1 MSTSPP
7 GTPLPKRADNGYDGV
22 SMKVAI
28 VHYWLVGMRGGEKV
42 LESLLELFPEADVFT
57 HVYDRG
63 AVSPFIRGR
72 RVFTSSVQRLPFARR
87 LYQKYM
93 PLMPNALLE
102 FDLRDYDLVI
112 SSEAGPAKG
121 VVANPDAYHFCYCH
135 SPARYLWDMYHEY
148 GRRASWVSRVFMR
161 ILTPGLR
168 VWDVTSANLVDRFV
182 ANSRYVAQRIKRYYH
197 RDALVIYPPAE
208 IEKYLDVERRPA
220 DFYLFCGQLVGY
232 KRADLAIEACVKAG
246 RKLVVAGGGARARDA
261 ARDAK
266 SGLVTFLG
274 RVSDERLKGLYA
286 EARAL
291 LFPGIE
297 DLGLVPVEAN
307 AAGCP
312 VIAYRK
318 GGALDTVKEHVTGM
332 FFDEQTADSLADAIM
347 RFEDM
352 RGQFDDRAAFTGHV
366 RQFSKEVFRERINE
380 VVAARLRV

>member
-1 MSTSPP
+1 
-7 GTPLPKRADNGYDGV
+7 
-22 SMKVAI
+22 MKVAI

-57 HVYDRG
+57 HVYVRE
-63 AVSPFIRGR
+63 AVSPLIRGR

-102 FDLRDYDLVI
+102 FDLQDYDLVV

-135 SPARYLWDMYHEY
+135 SPARYFWDMYHEY
-148 GRRASWVSRVFMR
+148 GRRASRVARVFMR

-168 VWDVTSANLVDRFV
+168 VWDVTSANLVDRFI
-182 ANSRYVAQRIKRYYH
+182 ANSHYVAKRIKRYYN
-197 RDALVIYPPAE
+197 RDALVVYPPAE
-208 IEKYLDVERRPA
+208 IEKYLAAGRRPS

-246 RKLVVAGGGARARDA
+246 RKLVVAGDGARGRDA
-261 ARDAK
+261 ARYAK

-274 RVSDERLKGLYA
+274 RVSDEQLGALYA

-318 GGALDTVKEHVTGM
+318 GGALDTVKENVTGI
-332 FFDEQTADSLADAIM
+332 FFDEQTADSLADAII
-347 RFEDM
+347 RFENM
-352 RGQFDDRAAFTGHV
+352 RDRFDDRAAFTAHV
-366 RQFSKEVFRERINE
+366 RQFSKEVFRERIAE